1 MALSASKLKVGDA
14 HSARLV
20 EDLKRTRVM
29 NIQLGGLPAGKAR
42 VIEGDELE
50 AFLTSLGL

>member
-1 MALSASKLKVGDA
+1 MVAALFNE
-14 HSARLV
+14 V

-42 VIEGDELE
+42 AIEGKELE
-50 AFLTSLGL
+50 EFLQGLGL